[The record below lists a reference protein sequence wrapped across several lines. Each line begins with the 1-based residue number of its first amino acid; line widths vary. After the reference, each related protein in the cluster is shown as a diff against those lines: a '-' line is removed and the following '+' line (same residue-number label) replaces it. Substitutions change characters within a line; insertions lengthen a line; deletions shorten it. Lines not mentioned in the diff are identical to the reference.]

1 MEERFAIYPSLKEK
15 NILVTGGASGIGKE
29 IVKAFAGQKAKVAF
43 LDLDA
48 SKGQKLSSKFGDNV
62 FFEECDLKNI
72 KSLKEKIEANARDL
86 NYLPK
91 SAKLPL

>member
-1 MEERFAIYPSLKEK
+1 MEERFAIYPSLREK

-29 IVKAFAGQKAKVAF
+29 IVKAFADQKAKVAF

-48 SKGQKLSSKFGDNV
+48 TKGQMLSSKLGDNV

-72 KSLKEKIEANARDL
+72 KSLKETGFIHLR
-86 NYLPK
+86 
-91 SAKLPL
+91 